1 MNDGSILQDTK
12 KQLGLDE
19 NYTEFDKEIIIHINS
34 VFVILRQLGVGP
46 SEGFKIT
53 GTAETW
59 DDFSENMLLIEDVKT
74 YLYQKVRMIFDPPS
88 SSVLA
93 SSIEKDIAEF
103 EWRLSIESS

>member
-53 GTAETW
+53 GIAETW

>member
-1 MNDGSILQDTK
+1 MNDSSILKDIK
-12 KQLGLDE
+12 KQLGLAED
-19 NYTEFDKEIIIHINS
+19 YTEFDKEIIIHINS

-53 GTAETW
+53 GDSETW
-59 DDFSENMLLIEDVKT
+59 ENFSENMLLIEDAKT
-74 YLYQKVRMIFDPPS
+74 YIYQKVRMIFDPPS

>member
-1 MNDGSILQDTK
+1 MNDSSILKDIK
-12 KQLGLDE
+12 KQLGLAED
-19 NYTEFDKEIIIHINS
+19 YTEFDKEIIIHINS

-53 GTAETW
+53 GNSETW
-59 DDFSENMLLIEDVKT
+59 ENFSENMLLIEDVKT
-74 YLYQKVRMIFDPPS
+74 YIYQKVRMIFDPPNG
-88 SSVLA
+88 SVLA